1 MAAKEIIVEKVLY
14 LYSSREGQTKKI
26 IGRIAEQ
33 LGHNDAA
40 SINLHENPDVNLSDY
55 DKVLIGASIR
65 YGHLNK
71 KLYQFIE
78 ANQQQLSEM
87 KAAFFC
93 VNLTARKEDQ
103 GKDTPE
109 GSAYIKT
116 FLKKSPW
123 QPTLIG
129 VFAGALYYPRYNSF
143 DRFMIKL
150 IMTMTGGETDT
161 SKEVE
166 YTNWEKVGLFAEKFA
181 QL

>member
-1 MAAKEIIVEKVLY
+1 MAKALF

-26 IGRIAEQ
+26 LSHIQADLSEYDCE
-33 LGHNDAA
+33 LLD
-40 SINLHENPDVNLSDY
+40 LHTIDTVDFSQYER
-55 DKVLIGASIR
+55 VLIGASIR

-78 ANQQQLSEM
+78 RNLSSLQQS
-87 KAAFFC
+87 KVAFFC

-123 QPTLIG
+123 QPQLIG
-129 VFAGALYYPRYNSF
+129 VFAGALYYPRYNWF
-143 DRFMIKL
+143 DRTMIKF
-150 IMTMTGGETDT
+150 IMSMTGGETDT
-161 SKEVE
+161 NKEVE
-166 YTNWEKVGLFAEKFA
+166 YTNWEKVTLFANKFKDM
-181 QL
+181 

>member
-1 MAAKEIIVEKVLY
+1 MAKALF

-26 IGRIAEQ
+26 LQYIEGE
-33 LGHNDAA
+33 
-40 SINLHENPDVNLSDY
+40 LSDY
-55 DKVLIGASIR
+55 SCETKNLSEIETVDFSQYERVLIGASIR

-71 KLYQFIE
+71 DLYRFISK
-78 ANQQQLSEM
+78 NLTQLELS
-87 KAAFFC
+87 KVAFFC

-123 QPTLIG
+123 KPKMIG
-129 VFAGALYYPRYNSF
+129 VFAGALYYPRYNFF
-143 DRFMIKL
+143 DRTMIRL

-166 YTNWEKVGLFAEKFA
+166 YTNWEKVSQFA
-181 QL
+181 QKFKDM

>member
-1 MAAKEIIVEKVLY
+1 MAKALF

-26 IGRIAEQ
+26 LQYIEGE
-33 LGHNDAA
+33 
-40 SINLHENPDVNLSDY
+40 LSDY
-55 DKVLIGASIR
+55 SCETKNLSEMETVDFSQYERVLIGASIR

-71 KLYQFIE
+71 DLYRFISK
-78 ANQQQLSEM
+78 NLTQLELS
-87 KAAFFC
+87 KVAFFC

-123 QPTLIG
+123 KPKMIG
-129 VFAGALYYPRYNSF
+129 VFAGALYYPRYNFF
-143 DRFMIKL
+143 DRTMIRL

-166 YTNWEKVGLFAEKFA
+166 YTNWEKVSQFA
-181 QL
+181 QKFKDM

>member
-1 MAAKEIIVEKVLY
+1 MNKIL
-14 LYSSREGQTKKI
+14 LLHSSREGQTVKILDYIKK
-26 IGRIAEQ
+26 E
-33 LGHNDAA
+33 LGEFDYELQD
-40 SINLHENPDVNLSDY
+40 LHQVGKIDLSQY
-55 DKVLIGASIR
+55 ERVVIGASIR

-78 ANQQQLSEM
+78 QHLEQLQQG
-87 KAAFFC
+87 KVAFFC
-93 VNLTARKEDQ
+93 VNLTARKEAE

-123 QPTLIG
+123 QPKLIG
-129 VFAGALYYPRYNSF
+129 VFAGALYYPRYRFF
-143 DRFMIKL
+143 DRVMIRF

-166 YTNWEKVGLFAEKFA
+166 YTNWDKVARFA
-181 QL
+181 QSIRKMA

>member
-1 MAAKEIIVEKVLY
+1 MAKALF

-26 IGRIAEQ
+26 LHYIDEQ
-33 LGHNDAA
+33 FSELDCEIVDLHAVE
-40 SINLHENPDVNLSDY
+40 SIDFYQY
-55 DKVLIGASIR
+55 DRVLIGASIR

-78 ANQQQLSEM
+78 RNVEHLQQH
-87 KAAFFC
+87 KVAFFC
-93 VNLTARKEDQ
+93 VNLTARKEEQ

-109 GSAYIKT
+109 GSAYIRT

-123 QPTLIG
+123 QPELIG
-129 VFAGALYYPRYNSF
+129 VFAGALYYPRYGLF
-143 DRFMIKL
+143 DKMMIKL

-166 YTNWEKVGLFAEKFA
+166 YTNWKKVALFAQKFID
-181 QL
+181 L